1 MPDFAGEQLDGMVH
15 DVAQGLGSPLPPRSP
30 HAKAL
35 RVGTYSLEPFECGY
49 LPLLVYVVTHGVF
62 PAISH
67 YFLRKRGFVQSQDC
81 GVLVW
86 TEQQALQRRAGGAA
100 GAPIVLIHGIGVGL
114 LPYMS
119 LIRQLFEAERG
130 LMVGHSYGSLVSS
143 WMLQLDPSIVSG
155 SVLIDPVALFLH
167 RVDTLFSFIY
177 AGSPKP

>member
-1 MPDFAGEQLDGMVH
+1 MVH

-130 LMVGHSYGSLVSS
+130 PLILIE
-143 WMLQLDPSIVSG
+143 LPSISLRIWSHVPTREETVAVVRRALNVIGHESG
-155 SVLIDPVALFLH
+155 EETSSSAPVGL
-167 RVDTLFSFIY
+167 S
-177 AGSPKP
+177 GCS